1 MAPEE
6 IIVLDAS
13 VILKWFVEEEW
24 SEIAANI
31 KSEYSK
37 GKFTIAVPS
46 LVFYEVANVLRYKTE
61 FGLKDVTVALTS
73 LYALQF
79 EIWGFENILARKT
92 IELAYNYG
100 ITIFDAAYLGLAALK
115 ECRIYTVDE
124 VLVKKTKDFNYMAH
138 IREWES

>member
-24 SEIAANI
+24 SEIAADI

-37 GKFTIAVPS
+37 GKLSIAVPS
-46 LVFYEVANVLRYKTE
+46 LVFYEVVNVLRYKTE

-79 EIWGFENILARKT
+79 EICSFDYVLASKT
-92 IELAYNYG
+92 IELAYTYG
-100 ITIFDAAYLGLAALK
+100 ITIYDAAYLGLAALK

-124 VLVKKTKDFNYMAH
+124 FLVEKTKDFNYVAH
-138 IREWES
+138 IRDWES

>member
-1 MAPEE
+1 LAPEE

-24 SEIAANI
+24 SEIAADI

-37 GKFTIAVPS
+37 GKLSIVVPS

-79 EIWGFENILARKT
+79 EIWGFEYVLASKT
-92 IELAYNYG
+92 IELAYIYG
-100 ITIFDAAYLGLAALK
+100 ITIYDAAYLGLAALK
-115 ECRIYTVDE
+115 ECFIYTVDE
-124 VLVKKTKDFNYMAH
+124 VLVDKTKDINYVAH
-138 IREWES
+138 IRDWES